1 MSKQLSDAEE
11 QAIAWAIRA
20 DAPGFVEWEALEQ
33 WLAADPHH
41 AVLFDRAASSA
52 HEAASAI
59 AAVPARNR
67 FTLIQGDLADPV
79 EPPVEEAPRP
89 MHRGW
94 RMAALAAGVAGL
106 AFGASWFLQPP
117 GTAPEQVVGTKAG
130 EVRTLA
136 LGDTSS
142 VTLHGDSEV
151 RFVPTNPRAVRLTRG
166 QASFQ
171 VRHDAAH
178 PFTVTAGDIE
188 VTDLG
193 TRFDVDRGADA
204 TTVAVTEGSVAIR
217 AAGKQVELRAGQR
230 SVIPNGA
237 APGSPTSPTAGQGS
251 ERQGGALNYED
262 VTFARVISDV
272 SRRTGMRIRLAP
284 GLAGQHF
291 AGSINLDG
299 PPEAVISRLEAVLG
313 VSAHREGDGWIFA
326 PAPDG
331 T

>member
-41 AVLFDRAASSA
+41 AVLFDRAASNA
-52 HEAASAI
+52 HQAAAAI
-59 AAVPARNR
+59 ATVPARER

-79 EPPVEEAPRP
+79 EESPRP
-89 MHRGW
+89 ARRRW
-94 RMAALAAGVAGL
+94 ATAALAAGVAGL
-106 AFGASWFLQPP
+106 ALGTSWFLQPP
-117 GTAPEQVVGTKAG
+117 GAAPEQIVGTRAE

-136 LGDTSS
+136 LGDASS
-142 VTLHGDSEV
+142 VTLRGDSEV
-151 RFVPTNPRAVRLTRG
+151 RFLPTNPRAMRLTRG

-204 TTVAVTEGSVAIR
+204 TIVAVTEGSVAIR

-237 APGSPTSPTAGQGS
+237 APGNPTSLTAGQGS
-251 ERQGGALNYED
+251 ERQGGALSYED

-284 GLAGQHF
+284 ELAGRHF

-299 PPEAVISRLEAVLG
+299 PPEAVISRLEAVLS
-313 VSAHREGDGWIFA
+313 VSARREGDGWIFV
-326 PAPDG
+326 PTPDG

>member
-20 DAPGFVEWEALEQ
+20 DAPGFVEWDALEQ
-33 WLAADPHH
+33 WLAADPNH
-41 AVLFDRAASSA
+41 AVLFDRAASNV
-52 HEAASAI
+52 HEAATAI
-59 AAVPARNR
+59 AAVPARER

-79 EPPVEEAPRP
+79 EESPRP
-89 MHRGW
+89 ARRRW
-94 RMAALAAGVAGL
+94 AAAALAAGVAGL
-106 AFGASWFLQPP
+106 AFGTSWFLQPP
-117 GTAPEQVVGTKAG
+117 GAAPEQVVGTKAD

-136 LGDTSS
+136 LGDASN
-142 VTLHGDSEV
+142 VTLRGDSEV
-151 RFVPTNPRAVRLTRG
+151 RFLPANPRAVRLTRG

-193 TRFDVDRGADA
+193 TRFDVDRGTDA

-217 AAGKQVELRAGQR
+217 AAGKQVELRPGQR

-251 ERQGGALNYED
+251 ERQGGALSYED
-262 VTFARVISDV
+262 VTFARVIADV

-284 GLAGQHF
+284 GLAGRHF

-299 PPEAVISRLEAVLG
+299 PPEAVISRLEAVLSI
-313 VSAHREGDGWIFA
+313 SARREGDGWIFA
-326 PAPDG
+326 PTPDG

>member
-41 AVLFDRAASSA
+41 AVLFDRAASNI
-52 HEAASAI
+52 HEAAIAI
-59 AAVPARNR
+59 AAVPARER

-79 EPPVEEAPRP
+79 EEAPRP
-89 MHRGW
+89 VHRGW
-94 RMAALAAGVAGL
+94 AMAALAAGVAGL

-142 VTLHGDSEV
+142 VTLRGDSEV
-151 RFVPTNPRAVRLTRG
+151 RFVPANPRAVRLTRG

-237 APGSPTSPTAGQGS
+237 APGSPSSLTAGQGS

-262 VTFARVISDV
+262 VTFARVIADV

-284 GLAGQHF
+284 ALAGRHF

-299 PPEAVISRLEAVLG
+299 SPEAVISRLEAVLS
-313 VSAHREGDGWIFA
+313 VSARREGDGWIFA

>member
-33 WLAADPHH
+33 WLASDPHH
-41 AVLFDRAASSA
+41 AVLFDRAASKV
-52 HEAASAI
+52 HEAAAAI
-59 AAVPARNR
+59 AAMPVRER
-67 FTLIQGDLADPV
+67 FTLIQGDLADPI
-79 EPPVEEAPRP
+79 EELPRP
-89 MHRGW
+89 ARRGW
-94 RMAALAAGVAGL
+94 AMAALAAGVAGL
-106 AFGASWFLQPP
+106 AFGATWLLQPP
-117 GTAPEQVVGTKAG
+117 GAAPEQIVGTRAG

-136 LGDTSS
+136 LGDASS
-142 VTLHGDSEV
+142 VTLRGDSEV
-151 RFVPTNPRAVRLTRG
+151 RFLPANPRAVRLTRG

-217 AAGKQVELRAGQR
+217 AAGRQVELQAGQR

-237 APGSPTSPTAGQGS
+237 APGSPSNLTAGQGS
-251 ERQGGALNYED
+251 ERQGGALSYED
-262 VTFARVISDV
+262 VTVARVIADV

-284 GLAGQHF
+284 GLAGRHF

-299 PPEAVISRLEAVLG
+299 PPETVISRLEAVLG
-313 VSAHREGDGWIFA
+313 VSARREGDGWIFA

>member
-33 WLAADPHH
+33 WLAADPRH
-41 AVLFDRAASSA
+41 AVLFDRAASNA
-52 HEAASAI
+52 HQAAAAI
-59 AAVPARNR
+59 AAVPARER

-79 EPPVEEAPRP
+79 EESPRP
-89 MHRGW
+89 ARRRW
-94 RMAALAAGVAGL
+94 AAAALAAGVAGL
-106 AFGASWFLQPP
+106 AFGTSWFLQPP
-117 GTAPEQVVGTKAG
+117 GSAPEQIVGTRAD

-136 LGDTSS
+136 LGDASS
-142 VTLHGDSEV
+142 VTLRGDSEV
-151 RFVPTNPRAVRLTRG
+151 RFLPANPRAVHLTRG

-217 AAGKQVELRAGQR
+217 AAGKQLELRAGQR

-237 APGSPTSPTAGQGS
+237 APGSPTSLSAGQGS
-251 ERQGGALNYED
+251 ERQGGALSYED
-262 VTFARVISDV
+262 VTFARVVADV

-284 GLAGQHF
+284 GLAGRHF

-299 PPEAVISRLEAVLG
+299 PPEAVISRLEAVLS
-313 VSAHREGDGWIFA
+313 VSARREGEGWIFA

>member
-11 QAIAWAIRA
+11 QAVAWAIRA

-52 HEAASAI
+52 HDAAFAI
-59 AAVPARNR
+59 AAVPARDR
-67 FTLIQGDLADPV
+67 FTLIKGDLADPV
-79 EPPVEEAPRP
+79 EEARRP
-89 MHRGW
+89 AHRGW
-94 RMAALAAGVAGL
+94 AMAALAAGVAAL
-106 AFGASWFLQPP
+106 AFGTSWFLQQPSP
-117 GTAPEQVVGTKAG
+117 TPEQIVGTKTG
-130 EVRTLA
+130 QVRMLA
-136 LGDTSS
+136 LGDASS
-142 VTLHGDSEV
+142 VTLRSDSEV
-151 RFVPTNPRAVRLTRG
+151 RFLPANPRAVRLTRG

-178 PFTVTAGDIE
+178 PFTVTAGAVE

-193 TRFDVDRGADA
+193 TRFDIDRGTDA

-237 APGSPTSPTAGQGS
+237 APGNPTSLVAGQGS
-251 ERQGGALNYED
+251 ERQGGALSYDD
-262 VTFARVISDV
+262 VTFARVIADV
-272 SRRTGMRIRLAP
+272 SRRTGIRIRLAP
-284 GLAGQHF
+284 DLAGRHF

-299 PPEAVISRLEAVLG
+299 SPEAVISRLEAVLG
-313 VSAHREGDGWIFA
+313 VSARRDGDGWTFA
-326 PAPDG
+326 PAADG
-331 T
+331 NPN

>member
-20 DAPGFVEWEALEQ
+20 DAPGFVEWEALGQ

-59 AAVPARNR
+59 AAVPARDR

-79 EPPVEEAPRP
+79 EESPRP
-89 MHRGW
+89 MRRGW
-94 RMAALAAGVAGL
+94 AMAALAAGVAGL
-106 AFGASWFLQPP
+106 AFGTSWFLQPP
-117 GTAPEQVVGTKAG
+117 GAAPEQVVGTKAG

-136 LGDTSS
+136 LGDASS
-142 VTLHGDSEV
+142 VTLRGDSEV

-166 QASFQ
+166 RASFQ
-171 VRHDAAH
+171 VRHDAAR

-193 TRFDVDRGADA
+193 TRFDVDRGTDA

-251 ERQGGALNYED
+251 ERQGGALSYED
-262 VTFARVISDV
+262 VTFARVIADV
-272 SRRTGMRIRLAP
+272 NQRTGMRIRLAP
-284 GLAGQHF
+284 GLAGRHF

-299 PPEAVISRLEAVLG
+299 PPETVISRLEAVLS
-313 VSAHREGDGWIFA
+313 VSARREGDGWIFA